1 MRGANEALPA
11 VQVRRRRA
19 RNAHRHRRS
28 EAADSAEEAR
38 HEQQYGGLNR
48 VPYCVRTT
56 STAYEES
63 HIAACFYWRPQPD
76 SNRCYR
82 RESATNAMLM
92 DGVGISKTLK
102 SLDSHSDIVHTRPH
116 GFRYI
121 LR

>member
-48 VPYCVRTT
+48 VSVLRPYYLNSVLRIT
-56 STAYEES
+56 
-63 HIAACFYWRPQPD
+63 
-76 SNRCYR
+76 
-82 RESATNAMLM
+82 
-92 DGVGISKTLK
+92 
-102 SLDSHSDIVHTRPH
+102 HSCLFLLASPT
-116 GFRYI
+116 GFEPV
-121 LR
+121 LPP